1 MKKLKITYKGGAVVT
16 VDVDDNEYTADMCV
30 KWLEGAGTYGIWE
43 FTKDC
48 YLSANMSDIAAIQI
62 ENERKQLLN
71 E

>member
-1 MKKLKITYKGGAVVT
+1 MKKLKITYKGGGT
-16 VDVDDNEYTADMCV
+16 VSVDLNNDDYTVNMFV

-48 YLSANMSDIAAIQI
+48 YLSANMGDIAAIQI
-62 ENERKQLLN
+62 ENERKTLN